1 MNRKLYRKE
10 EGKMIGGVCAGLG
23 DYLVLDP
30 VFIRLIFVL
39 LALGSGFGVIVYLV
53 LWVVMPSDN
62 WAGSERENLQQ
73 GDLDERIRT
82 VGQEI
87 GEAARKPHP
96 QTYRYIGLGLILFGA
111 VMLVRQ
117 FNIPWLSWLNE
128 ELFWPLALIL
138 IGGLLVFRA
147 VKGD

>member
-10 EGKMIGGVCAGLG
+10 DGKIIGGVCAGLG

-39 LALGSGFGVIVYLV
+39 LALGGGSGVLIYLV
-53 LWVVMPSDN
+53 LWVIIPSDN

-73 GDLDERIRT
+73 GELDERIRT

-87 GEAARKPHP
+87 GDAVRKPNP
-96 QTYRYIGLGLILFGA
+96 QAYKFIGLGLILFGA

-117 FNIPWLSWLNE
+117 FNIPWLSWMNE
-128 ELFWPLALIL
+128 ALFWPLALIL